1 MTMLEPA
8 GLGEVPSLP
17 KTDVGEDEATSDQHQ
32 ALEVK
37 LVELR
42 ESNHKLRVE
51 NVALRRRIDQL
62 KSNLSF
68 QSKVLVTF
76 LLLGILFGFLIS
88 YVAILVVRY

>member
-51 NVALRRRIDQL
+51 NVALQRPT
-62 KSNLSF
+62 NLANRNSE
-68 QSKVLVTF
+68 VWRHMLNVE
-76 LLLGILFGFLIS
+76 I
-88 YVAILVVRY
+88 